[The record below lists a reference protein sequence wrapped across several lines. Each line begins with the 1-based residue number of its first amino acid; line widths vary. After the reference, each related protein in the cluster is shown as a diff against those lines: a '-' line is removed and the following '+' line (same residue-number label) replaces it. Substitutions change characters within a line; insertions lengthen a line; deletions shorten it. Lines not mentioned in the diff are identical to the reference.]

1 MPLLSLVSM
10 GRNTSAVQA
19 QRSPGNSGRC
29 VQCRPPVFMAS
40 HSLSEQVSM
49 PDTCTQGEQCY
60 LQAAGSD
67 DAAATAKLSIVTP
80 TFDARAIPTQSPF
93 KVHSPH
99 SLLHISRRS
108 RPHTPEA
115 SRGHPD
121 FALCSHGRL
130 SVPPGRTEPRAQHWQ
145 SSSSR
150 GSTPRSEAGQ
160 VRTRVK
166 QGSGLLDCS
175 IVLGTLLTFKVMQG
189 LGQRDEIIQVSCAAC
204 STGIQ

>member
-1 MPLLSLVSM
+1 MPLPSLVSID
-10 GRNTSAVQA
+10 RHNSAVQA

-29 VQCRPPVFMAS
+29 VQCSPPVFVAS

-67 DAAATAKLSIVTP
+67 DAAAAAKLSIVTP
-80 TFDARAIPTQSPF
+80 NFDARAIPAQSPF

-99 SLLHISRRS
+99 SLLHTSGRS
-108 RPHTPEA
+108 RPHTPGA

-121 FALCSHGRL
+121 FTLCSHGRL
-130 SVPPGRTEPRAQHWQ
+130 SVLPGRTEPVAQHWH

-150 GSTPRSEAGQ
+150 GSTPRS
-160 VRTRVK
+160 
-166 QGSGLLDCS
+166 D
-175 IVLGTLLTFKVMQG
+175 
-189 LGQRDEIIQVSCAAC
+189 VSRAAC
-204 STGIQ
+204 STIGR